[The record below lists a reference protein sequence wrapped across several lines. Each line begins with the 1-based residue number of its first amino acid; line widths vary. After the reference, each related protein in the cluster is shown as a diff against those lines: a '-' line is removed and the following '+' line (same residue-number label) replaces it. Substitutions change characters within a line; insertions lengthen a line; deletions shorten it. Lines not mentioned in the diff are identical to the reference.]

1 MKIATDYRHIQLDE
15 KGRAIISD
23 STMKVSE
30 LIMSRIAYG
39 WSAEEMHFQYP
50 FLAMSQIHSALAYYW
65 DHKSEMDAAIDA
77 DFQSAEEMRIRVGE
91 TSFGSRLKALGLNK
105 CRS

>member
-1 MKIATDYRHIQLDE
+1 MKTTTEYKHIQLNDR
-15 KGRAIISD
+15 GQAMIGG

-50 FLAMSQIHSALAYYW
+50 FLAMSQIHSALSYYW
-65 DHKSEMDAAIDA
+65 DNKTEMDMAIAKDL
-77 DFQSAEEMRIRVGE
+77 QSAEEMRIGAGE
-91 TSFGSRLKALGLNK
+91 TPFVARLKALGLK
-105 CRS
+105 PS